1 MTDSCRAVVLGIL
14 IVCRC
19 PFSITSPE
27 VSHCGRVN
35 QTRSAVCD
43 LEKELSDPNN
53 DVRAKAAATLRPI
66 LAADPSLAPNWH
78 GKSFWCR
85 RIDKCK
91 PGMLLDE
98 ALAVL
103 RPELSVEERKKT
115 CIGGAR
121 SGGGGTS
128 WHKLDDY
135 WEATFQIKN
144 SEKQTL
150 GEHPI
155 LEANVRDVPVK
166 PPDHFTGVWVTWHV
180 NGQKFE
186 EIQYRDGK
194 YDGTSTN
201 FYGNGRKL
209 MEQHYKQGVC
219 DGPEIVWYES
229 GKKDHEGQYKIE
241 KQDGLWRY
249 WYENGRLRS
258 ETSFKNGLKDGR
270 DTSWYENGQ
279 KDFEEHYR
287 NDKKDGPDTAWDEQG
302 NLLWKR
308 IYRNGEL
315 IKSE

>member
-1 MTDSCRAVVLGIL
+1 MNGFCTAAVLGL
-14 IVCRC
+14 LVLCWG
-19 PFSITSPE
+19 PSLFASPDG
-27 VSHCGRVN
+27 SHCVGVN
-35 QTRSAVCD
+35 QTRSAVRD
-43 LEKELSDPNN
+43 LVKALSDPNN
-53 DVRAKAAATLRPI
+53 DVGAKAAATLRPI

-78 GKSFWCR
+78 DKTFWCR
-85 RIDKCK
+85 RIKKCK
-91 PGMLLDE
+91 PDMVLDE

-103 RPELSVEERKKT
+103 RPELSVAERKKT

-128 WHKLDDY
+128 WYKLDDY
-135 WEATFQIKN
+135 WEATFQVNN

-150 GEHPI
+150 GERPK
-155 LEANVRDVPVK
+155 LEANVRDVPIK

-180 NGQKFE
+180 NGQKAE

-194 YDGTSTN
+194 YDGTSTT

-209 MEQHYKQGVC
+209 MEQHYKEGIC
-219 DGPEIVWYES
+219 EGPEIGWYKS
-229 GKKDHEGQYKIE
+229 GKKEYEGQYKNE

-249 WYENGRLRS
+249 WYENGQFRS
-258 ETSFKNGLKDGR
+258 ESNYENGLQNGR
-270 DTSWYENGQ
+270 STDWFENGQ

-287 NDKKDGPDTAWDEQG
+287 NDKKNGPDTAWDEHG